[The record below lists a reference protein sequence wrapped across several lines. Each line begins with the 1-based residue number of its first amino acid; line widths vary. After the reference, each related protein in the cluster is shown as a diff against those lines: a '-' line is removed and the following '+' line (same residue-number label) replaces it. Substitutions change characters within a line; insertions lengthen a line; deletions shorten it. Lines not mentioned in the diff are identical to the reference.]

1 MRDGL
6 RALAVP
12 TLAAAV
18 ATALIAAPISPSA
31 TTAGPEST
39 AWLADSTASIVLMS
53 PVLVRGVMLNADG
66 QPAPG
71 RVSVVAWPPSE
82 VLGGLRVGDAVET
95 VMVAR
100 ATVGSDGTF
109 VLRVGPTVLPPR
121 FMTPDRTVNFEIVGE
136 TGSGWAFFSFPRT
149 LVSSPRAA
157 WVDPLVQPAELASH
171 EVLEVTLQPGL
182 TDLPPPGSVL
192 SPLPASDETCTSTVA
207 ATYDQLWGIVGEV
220 YPGPHSKADFQFG
233 LGSKAELGVGASAT
247 GAWRTFSAGGTA
259 EVSHLGP
266 IGYTRIL
273 YPMQAADSK
282 TVFTSTFGYQKIRW
296 LMYTPGVGCVDHGY
310 RVRPGQWQGG
320 AWSNAAA
327 TAPPAD
333 YCSPFMAGA
342 RITKETGTATT
353 FADGVS
359 IKGVIGI
366 DLPARTA
373 FNWKT
378 SIRHIFTSAGQLCGS
393 NADWPWAARI
403 VGR

>member
-1 MRDGL
+1 M
-6 RALAVP
+6 ASSSVAWSVTAVDP
-12 TLAAAV
+12 
-18 ATALIAAPISPSA
+18 P
-31 TTAGPEST
+31 ST
-39 AWLADSTASIVLMS
+39 AWLTDNTGSISLTG
-53 PVLVRGVMLNADG
+53 PVLVRGVMLDADG
-66 QPAPG
+66 RPAPG

-82 VLGGLRVGDAVET
+82 VLGRLRVGDAVET
-95 VMVAR
+95 VTVAR
-100 ATVGSDGTF
+100 AMVGSDGTF
-109 VLRVGPTVLPPR
+109 VLRVGPAVPPPR
-121 FMTPDRTVNFEIVGE
+121 FMTPDGTVNFEIVGE
-136 TGSGWAFFSFPRT
+136 TGSGLAFFSFPRT

-157 WVDPLVQPAELASH
+157 WVDSLVQPAELASH
-171 EVLEVTLQPGL
+171 KVLEVTLQPGL

-233 LGSKAELGVGASAT
+233 SGSRVELGVGASAT

-259 EVSHLGP
+259 EVSRLGP
-266 IGYTRIL
+266 IGYSRIL

-320 AWSNAAA
+320 AWPSAAA

-353 FADGVS
+353 FADGLL

-378 SIRHIFTSAGQLCGS
+378 SIRHIFTSAGQLCGN